1 VAITSLHVA
10 GYRSVRE
17 VRLALDRVNVLVG
30 PNGCGK
36 THLDRTPSLPSVPIS
51 ASAG

>member
-1 VAITSLHVA
+1 MAITSLHVA

-17 VRLALDRVNVLVG
+17 VRPARDRISVLVG

-36 THLDRTPSLPSVPIS
+36 TNLYLLSVRIS
-51 ASAG
+51 ASTG